1 MPPRRIPLSFQ
12 VGPTP
17 EAARLPETF
26 ISAEVPGAVQL
37 DWARA
42 QGWPPVEYLRNEPGQ
57 PPHFNAQGGIVLAR
71 DYAWMEHSFWLY
83 RTALDF
89 PPLAPDERLFLVCG
103 GVDYQSE
110 IRLDGHTL
118 HAQEGMFTPI
128 ELDLTET
135 ARPGSRLEILV
146 HPAPQWEIS
155 QPVKV
160 VTFAKPLVSYGWD
173 FHPRLV
179 PLGIWRETY
188 LEIRPAC
195 HLRSAETLYRLSDDL
210 RRAEITLDVEL
221 SQPGDGFIRWTL
233 FDPRGQPVLRQ
244 EAPSDSARLTL
255 KAALDQPELW
265 WPNGCG
271 PAALYVSR
279 VELLDEREQVRGQRE
294 SRIGFRRIRLT
305 TYPGQWEDPA
315 LEVFPKSRHKPPLT
329 LEVNGQA
336 VFGKGS
342 NLVSPD
348 IFPGRLNAE
357 SYRPLLD
364 LAKESHFNL
373 IRVWGGA
380 VTPPD
385 EFYDLCDEHGLMV
398 WQEFPLA
405 CARYENDP
413 HYLKILDQESRS
425 IIRRLRHRA
434 SLTLWCGGN
443 ELFNNWSRMTDQ
455 DLALRL
461 LHRNCFDLDPGRP
474 FWPTSPLCGWA
485 HGGYTFKLE
494 DGREVFQYFAEAR
507 YMAYT
512 EFGVPGLI
520 DSETICRL
528 IPPDELF
535 PPRPGTHWEVRHGFD
550 AWGKDAWLQLNRQ
563 ELYFGPAESLEQM
576 VAQGQWLQAE
586 GLRFVFEEARR
597 QKPVCSLALN
607 WCFNEP
613 WPAAVNG
620 SLVSWP
626 ARPKPALQA
635 VAAALRPALLSAR
648 VPKFSWRP
656 GETFRAE
663 LFLLNDSFD
672 DLPAGKAQATLV
684 FGENEFL
691 MGAWQHPG
699 APAAQNQPGPVLEFT
714 LPALTFD
721 RFSLVLRD
729 PARPQWETTYTFHF
743 QP

>member
-1 MPPRRIPLSFQ
+1 MYRRLPLAFD

-17 EAARLPETF
+17 TPDQTPEKF
-26 ISAEVPGAVQL
+26 IPASVPGAVQL

-42 QGWPPVEYLRNEPGQ
+42 HDWPPVEYLRAEPGEEA
-57 PPHFNAQGGIVLAR
+57 HFSAESGIVMAR
-71 DYAWMEHSFWLY
+71 DYAWMEHSFWRY
-83 RTALDF
+83 RAVLDV

-103 GVDYQSE
+103 RVDYQCE
-110 IRLDGHTL
+110 IRLDGRLL

-128 ELDLTET
+128 ELDLTEA
-135 ARPGSRLEILV
+135 ARPGSQLDILV
-146 HPAPQWEIS
+146 YPAPQWEIS
-155 QPVKV
+155 KPVRV
-160 VTFAKPLVSYGWD
+160 ITFCKPLVSYGWD

-188 LEIRPAC
+188 LEVRPAC
-195 HLRSAETLYRLSDDL
+195 HICSAETLYTLDKDFQ
-210 RRAEITLDVEL
+210 RAEVRLEVEL
-221 SQPGDGFIRWTL
+221 SQPGAGRLRWTL
-233 FDPRGQPVLRQ
+233 FDPQENPVFQQ
-244 EAPSDSARLTL
+244 EFPCAAAELTL
-255 KAALDQPELW
+255 RADLPKPELW
-265 WPNGCG
+265 WPNGFG
-271 PAALYVSR
+271 PAALYTSW
-279 VELLDEREQVRGQRE
+279 VELFDEREQVTAQSE
-294 SRIGFRRIRLT
+294 SRIGFRRIRLV
-305 TYPGQWEDPA
+305 TYPGQWEDPD

-336 VFGKGS
+336 AFGKGS

-364 LAKESHFNL
+364 LAQEAHFNL

-385 EFYDLCDEHGLMV
+385 EFYDLCDERGLMV

-413 HYLKILDQESRS
+413 HYLEVLDHESRS

-434 SLTLWCGGN
+434 SLVLWCGGN

-461 LHRNCFDLDPGRP
+461 LDRNCFDLDPARP

-485 HGGYTFKLE
+485 HGGYAFRLP
-494 DGREVFQYFAEAR
+494 DGREVFQYLAESR

-512 EFGVPGLI
+512 EFGVPGLT
-520 DSETICRL
+520 DAATIRRL
-528 IPPDELF
+528 IPPEELF
-535 PPRPGTHWEVRHGFD
+535 PPRPGTHWEARHGFD
-550 AWGKDAWLQLNRQ
+550 AWGADAWLQLDVQ
-563 ELYFGPAESLEQM
+563 QTYFGPAESLEQM

-626 ARPKPALQA
+626 ARPKPALRV
-635 VAAALRPALLSAR
+635 VAAALRPVLLSAR
-648 VPKFSWRP
+648 APKFSWRP
-656 GETFRAE
+656 GEVFHAE
-663 LFLLNDSFD
+663 LFLLNDSLAA
-672 DLPAGKAQATLV
+672 LPAGEAQATLV

-691 MGAWQHPG
+691 LGNWQHPG
-699 APAAQNQPGPVLEFT
+699 APANQNQPGPVLELT
-714 LPALTFD
+714 LPTLSFD
-721 RFSLVLRD
+721 RFSLLLRD
-729 PARPQWETTYTFHF
+729 PAHPEWDSTYTLHYR
-743 QP
+743 P

>member
-1 MPPRRIPLSFQ
+1 MPPRRISLSFQ

-17 EAARLPETF
+17 EASRLPETF
-26 ISAEVPGAVQL
+26 VPAAVPGAVQL

-42 QGWPPVEYLRNEPGQ
+42 HHWPPVEYLRAEQGEEPR
-57 PPHFNAQGGIVLAR
+57 FTAERGIVLAR

-83 RTALDF
+83 RAALDF
-89 PPLAPDERLFLVCG
+89 TPLAPGERLFLVCG
-103 GVDYQSE
+103 GVDYQCE
-110 IRLDGHTL
+110 IRLDGRPL

-128 ELDLTET
+128 ELDLTGL
-135 ARPGSRLEILV
+135 AGPGSLLDILV
-146 HPAPQWEIS
+146 YPAPQWQIS

-160 VTFAKPLVSYGWD
+160 VTFCKPLVSYGWD

-195 HLRSAETLYRLSDDL
+195 HIRSAETLYTLADDL
-210 RRAEITLDVEL
+210 QRADVRLQVAL
-221 SQPGDGFIRWTL
+221 SQPGPGRLRWTL
-233 FDPRGQPVLRQ
+233 FDPQGRAVLQQ
-244 EAPSDSARLTL
+244 EADCAASQFTL
-255 KAALDQPELW
+255 PAVLDQPELW
-265 WPNGCG
+265 WPNGFG
-271 PAALYVSR
+271 PAALYLSR
-279 VELLDEREQVRGQRE
+279 VELLDERGQVTDHSE
-294 SRIGFRRIRLT
+294 SRIGFRRIRLV
-305 TYPGQWEDPA
+305 TYPGQWQDPE
-315 LEVFPKSRHKPPLT
+315 LEIFPKSRHKPPLT
-329 LEVNGQA
+329 LEVNGQP

-348 IFPGRLNAE
+348 IFPGRLTAE

-364 LAKESHFNL
+364 LAKQAHFNL

-385 EFYDLCDEHGLMV
+385 EFYDLCDERGLMV

-413 HYLKILDQESRS
+413 HYLQVLDRESRS

-434 SLTLWCGGN
+434 SLALWCGGN

-461 LHRNCFDLDPGRP
+461 LDRNCFDLDPARP

-485 HGGYTFKLE
+485 HGGYTFKLD
-494 DGREVFQYFAEAR
+494 DGREVFQYFAQAR

-512 EFGVPGLI
+512 EFGIPGLAEA
-520 DSETICRL
+520 ETIRRL
-528 IPPDELF
+528 IPPQELF
-535 PPRPGTHWEVRHGFD
+535 PPRPGTHWEARHGFD
-550 AWGKDAWLQLNRQ
+550 AWGADAWLQLDRQ
-563 ELYFGPAESLEQM
+563 ESYFGPAQSLEQM
-576 VAQGQWLQAE
+576 VSQGQWLQAE

-626 ARPKPALQA
+626 ARPKPSLQA

-648 VPKFSWRP
+648 APKFSWRP
-656 GETFRAE
+656 GEVFRAE
-663 LFLLNDSFD
+663 LFLLNDSLVA
-672 DLPAGKAQATLV
+672 LPAGEAQATLV

-691 MGAWQHPG
+691 LGAWQHPG
-699 APAAQNQPGPVLEFT
+699 APAGQNQPGPALELT
-714 LPALTFD
+714 LPALCFD
-721 RFSLVLRD
+721 HFSLVLRD
-729 PARPQWETTYTFHF
+729 PAHPEWETTYTFHYR
-743 QP
+743 P